1 MDCRHFDDYI
11 SPYLDQ
17 SLERQDREEFEK
29 HLNECAEC
37 RENLQET
44 RKMISILSRLDEEP
58 LPEGFRENLY
68 KRLEERRALIS
79 PYSLKWIGAIAGIII
94 LLFAIKVV
102 RDINLAGGVMEETH
116 IALDMAVDSN
126 SIADT
131 AADVAPHSTRGED
144 NAAVGSDR
152 YSVDN
157 PDGNEKEYAFENRDE
172 SDKESYKG
180 EDIDLDNEVRIESD
194 LVELYVQD
202 ICITPQTL
210 QFVAINNEL
219 ELLESD
225 EESVLIEIRD
235 DEQRKVLYKE
245 LSKMGEIKDIGQNIG
260 DNRVRIVIKNKGDQ

>member
-29 HLNECAEC
+29 HLNECVEC

-116 IALDMAVDSN
+116 IASDMAVDSN
-126 SIADT
+126 
-131 AADVAPHSTRGED
+131 
-144 NAAVGSDR
+144 
-152 YSVDN
+152 
-157 PDGNEKEYAFENRDE
+157 
-172 SDKESYKG
+172 
-180 EDIDLDNEVRIESD
+180 
-194 LVELYVQD
+194 
-202 ICITPQTL
+202 
-210 QFVAINNEL
+210 
-219 ELLESD
+219 
-225 EESVLIEIRD
+225 
-235 DEQRKVLYKE
+235 
-245 LSKMGEIKDIGQNIG
+245 
-260 DNRVRIVIKNKGDQ
+260 